1 MGQMGDHTHTPYGGG
16 GLIFANIAHN
26 ITLHGEHFE
35 VGKFATTFYV
45 IPYDTNMCFNL
56 LY

>member
-1 MGQMGDHTHTPYGGG
+1 MGDHTHSPYGGG

-35 VGKFATTFYV
+35 VGKFATTFYF
-45 IPYDTNMCFNL
+45 IPYDTNMCCYL
-56 LY
+56 L